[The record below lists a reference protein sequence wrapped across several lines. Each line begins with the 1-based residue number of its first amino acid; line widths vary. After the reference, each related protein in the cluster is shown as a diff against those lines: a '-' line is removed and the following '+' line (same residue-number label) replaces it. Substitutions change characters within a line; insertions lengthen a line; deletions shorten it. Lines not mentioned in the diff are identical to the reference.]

1 MSDAQDYFRAHA
13 ITALQKARSLP
24 FGKLKRKQRTVA
36 RIYHL
41 LAKEAAY
48 VPNVHHLD
56 DFRAARQM
64 ENAVGQ
70 WRLRRR

>member
-1 MSDAQDYFRAHA
+1 MSDAYDYFRAHA
-13 ITALQKARSLP
+13 VAALEKARSLP

-48 VPNVHHLD
+48 APNAHQLD
-56 DFRAARQM
+56 DFRAAKQFERQIGRS
-64 ENAVGQ
+64 A
-70 WRLRRR
+70 R

>member
-1 MSDAQDYFRAHA
+1 MSDAHDYFRAHA

-24 FGKLKRKQRTVA
+24 FGRLKRKQRTVA

-48 VPNVHHLD
+48 APNIHHLD
-56 DFRAARQM
+56 DFRAAKQA
-64 ENAVGQ
+64 ENDIG
-70 WRLRRR
+70 RLVR